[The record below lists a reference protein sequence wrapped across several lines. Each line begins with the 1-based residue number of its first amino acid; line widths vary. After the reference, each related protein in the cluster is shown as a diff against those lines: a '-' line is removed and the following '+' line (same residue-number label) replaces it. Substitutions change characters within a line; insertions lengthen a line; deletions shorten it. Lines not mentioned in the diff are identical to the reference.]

1 MSDAEMFQKLAS
13 AMEAHGIDAEA
24 VTDKEGKIA
33 SLRFYLDGKAF
44 ILLLEGDAEGR
55 MRIAIQEYEALEIEE
70 PEDRIEHVL
79 EVLRRTDFD
88 G

>member
-1 MSDAEMFQKLAS
+1 MSDTEMFQTLAS
-13 AMEAHGIDAEA
+13 SMASHGIEAEA
-24 VTDKEGKIA
+24 VTDKRGKIT

-55 MRIAIQEYEALEIEE
+55 MRIAIQEFEALEIEE

-79 EVLRRTDFD
+79 EVLRRTNLD